1 MGYGLGMGFGG
12 ITIKGLLPMCVA
24 ALAAAAPANAVMI
37 NKHYNFT
44 MNYDRGSFPAIWGSF
59 NATYDTDGGEVL
71 VDHFSSNLP
80 SVYRMNSGSA
90 YRNVLTIGT
99 DCDVHGCSV
108 TSGRND
114 LSFVFVVD
122 RDGDAIYPYS
132 FVYARAADYTLFD
145 GDRENFSISQAAVAP
160 VPEPATWAMLIAGFG
175 LAGSAVRRR
184 KLSVRFARG

>member
-1 MGYGLGMGFGG
+1 MGFGG
-12 ITIKGLLPMCVA
+12 IIKSLLGTCVA
-24 ALAAAAPANAVMI
+24 ALAFAAPANAVMI

-44 MNYDRGSFPAIWGSF
+44 MNYDRGSFPSIWGSF
-59 NATYDTDGGEVL
+59 NATYDTDGGVVL

-80 SVYRMNSGSA
+80 SFYTMTSGSA

-122 RDGDAIYPYS
+122 NEGDAIYPYS

-145 GDRENFSISQAAVAP
+145 GDRENFSMSQAAVTP
-160 VPEPATWAMLIAGFG
+160 VPEPASWAMLISGFG
-175 LAGSAVRRR
+175 IAGGALRRR
-184 KLSVRFARG
+184 KPGVRFA

>member
-1 MGYGLGMGFGG
+1 MGFGG
-12 ITIKGLLPMCVA
+12 ITIRGLLGACIA
-24 ALAAAAPANAVMI
+24 ALAFAAPANAVMI

-44 MNYDRGSFPAIWGSF
+44 MNYDHGLFPQIWGSF

-80 SVYRMNSGSA
+80 SAYALTSGSA
-90 YRNVLTIGT
+90 YHNVLTLGS

-114 LSFVFVVD
+114 FSFVFVVD
-122 RDGDAIYPYS
+122 QAGDAIYPYS

-145 GDRENFSISQAAVAP
+145 GDRENFSMSQAAVAP
-160 VPEPATWAMLIAGFG
+160 VPEPASWAMMIAGFG
-175 LAGSAVRRR
+175 FAGATLRRR
-184 KLSVRFARG
+184 KLGVDFARS